1 MSEAIETEISD
12 IGVLTLRM
20 NRPEVLN
27 SLNSDLVGAMINAL
41 TGAATN
47 DEVRAIVLTGNGRG
61 FCAGADLAGGGWPSE
76 KGMSPGDVTANA
88 MEIGF
93 NPLVR
98 AVVNSPKPVVTA
110 INGVAAGGGVGLA
123 LSGDLVIAAKSAK
136 FRLVFAQQ
144 LGIIPDVGAS
154 WLVPNLVGRARAN
167 GLALLGEDLDA
178 TTASEWGMVWEVVP
192 DDALLAK
199 AQEYASRLAQS
210 PITGIKATVRA
221 HDKALL
227 QSIEEQLE
235 FEKEEQRHFCN
246 QPVFFEGVQAFI
258 EKRKPNFREVETAQ
272 IKAEREAK

>member
-41 TGAATN
+41 TDAATN

-235 FEKEEQRHFCN
+235 FEKEEQRHYTN
-246 QPVFFEGVQAFI
+246 QPVFFEGVKAFI

>member
-1 MSEAIETEISD
+1 MSNTIETDIDD
-12 IGVLTLRM
+12 IGVMTLRM
-20 NRPEVLN
+20 NRPKVLN
-27 SLNSDLVGAMINAL
+27 SLNSELVGDMIAAL
-41 TGAATN
+41 TAAATN
-47 DEVRAIVLTGNGRG
+47 DDVRAIVVTGNGRG

-123 LSGDLVIAAKSAK
+123 LSGDLVVAAESAK

-154 WLVPNLVGRARAN
+154 WLVPNMIGRARAN

-178 TTASEWGMVWEVVP
+178 ATAADWGMVWQVVP
-192 DDALLAK
+192 DEALLAK
-199 AQEYASRLAQS
+199 AQEYAGRLAQS

-235 FEKEEQRHFCN
+235 FEKEEQRHYTN
-246 QPVFFEGVQAFI
+246 QPVFFEGVKAFI

-272 IKAEREAK
+272 IKAQRENK

>member
-1 MSEAIETEISD
+1 MSDVIETEID
-12 IGVLTLRM
+12 AIGVMTLRM
-20 NRPEVLN
+20 NRPKVLN
-27 SLNSDLVGAMINAL
+27 SLNSDLVGAMIKAL
-41 TGAATN
+41 EEAATN

-123 LSGDLVIAAKSAK
+123 LSGDLVIAAESAK

-154 WLVPNLVGRARAN
+154 WLLPNLVGRARAN
-167 GLALLGEDLDA
+167 GLALLGDDLDA
-178 TTASEWGMVWEVVP
+178 ATALEWGMVWEVVP
-192 DDALLAK
+192 DDDLLAK
-199 AQEYASRLAQS
+199 AQEYAGRLAQS

-235 FEKEEQRHFCN
+235 YEKEEQRHYTN
-246 QPVFFEGVQAFI
+246 QPVFFEGVTAFI
-258 EKRKPNFREVETAQ
+258 EKRKPNFRDVETAQ

>member
-1 MSEAIETEISD
+1 MSDVIETEIDD
-12 IGVLTLRM
+12 IGVMMLRM

-27 SLNSDLVGAMINAL
+27 SLNSDLVGAMIAAL
-41 TGAATN
+41 TEAADN
-47 DEVRAIVLTGNGRG
+47 DDVRAIVLTGNGRG

-76 KGMSPGDVTANA
+76 EGMSPGDVTANA

-123 LSGDLVIAAKSAK
+123 LSGDLVLAAESAK

-154 WLVPNLVGRARAN
+154 WLLPNLVGRARAN
-167 GLALLGEDLDA
+167 GLALLGDNLPAEKAL
-178 TTASEWGMVWEVVP
+178 EWGMVWEVVP

-199 AQEYASRLAQS
+199 AQEYAGRLAQA
-210 PITGIKATVRA
+210 PITGVKATVRA
-221 HDKALL
+221 HDQALL
-227 QSIEEQLE
+227 QSIEDQLE
-235 FEKEEQRHFCN
+235 FEKEEQRHYTN
-246 QPVFFEGVQAFI
+246 QPVFFEGVKAFI

-272 IKAEREAK
+272 INAAREKK

>member
-235 FEKEEQRHFCN
+235 FEKEEQRHYTN
-246 QPVFFEGVQAFI
+246 QPVFFEGVKAFI